1 MHRRIMLSWCALA
14 GVAALTT
21 AAALTGAGEQDVRF
35 WPGAG
40 HDLVVAGS
48 TRPGWVPSAAD
59 WEQGRPE
66 AYRIG
71 LDPAARELGPG
82 GVLELRVAAR
92 HGAHDAPSEVRLAVT
107 DPDDRG
113 ARTDPRTGSRLE
125 LFDQLHLLV
134 VDAATGEVLVDAG
147 PGSTAESRSARWGG
161 VWQPGE
167 VRLVDITVTVPEE
180 LTDAWQGAV
189 TDIQVDLVSES
200 V

>member
-1 MHRRIMLSWCALA
+1 MHRRIMLSWCALG
-14 GVAALTT
+14 GVAVLTT
-21 AAALTGAGEQDVRF
+21 AAVLTGGGAQDVRF
-35 WPGAG
+35 LPGAG

-48 TRPGWVPSAAD
+48 TLPGWLPSAAD

-66 AYRIG
+66 AYRIP

-92 HGAHDAPSEVRLAVT
+92 HGAHDAPSEVLLAVT
-107 DPDDRG
+107 DPDDQG
-113 ARTDPRTGSRLE
+113 TRTDPRTGSRLE
-125 LFDQLHLLV
+125 LFDQLHLRV
-134 VDAATGEVLVDAG
+134 VDADTGEVLVDAG
-147 PGSTAESRSARWGG
+147 PGSDDDARSARWGG

-167 VRLVDITVTVPEE
+167 VRLVDITVTVPAD